1 MLAAD
6 GAGAFGQSGD
16 DAVDEPQVV
25 EADGRRDD
33 VDDGVDRADLVEMD
47 FVDGLAMRLRL
58 GLRDDPENAL
68 RQGPSSLGHVAPV
81 DHRMHVRQIAV
92 LVGVLV
98 VMLVHMAMRVL
109 VLMGVLV
116 VVLGRV
122 LVLML
127 MLMRMFVVMSVLVV
141 MLVVVRI
148 VVVMVF
154 FGGRS

>member
-6 GAGAFGQSGD
+6 GAGAFGQPGD
-16 DAVDEPQVV
+16 DAVDEAQIVK
-25 EADGRRDD
+25 ADGRRDD

-98 VMLVHMAMRVL
+98 VMLVHMAMPVP

-116 VVLGRV
+116 VVLGR
-122 LVLML
+122 VLML

-154 FGGRS
+154 FGGHS

>member
-6 GAGAFGQSGD
+6 GAGALGRGD

-109 VLMGVLV
+109 VLM
-116 VVLGRV
+116 
-122 LVLML
+122 LML

-141 MLVVVRI
+141 MLMVVRI

-154 FGGRS
+154 FGGHS